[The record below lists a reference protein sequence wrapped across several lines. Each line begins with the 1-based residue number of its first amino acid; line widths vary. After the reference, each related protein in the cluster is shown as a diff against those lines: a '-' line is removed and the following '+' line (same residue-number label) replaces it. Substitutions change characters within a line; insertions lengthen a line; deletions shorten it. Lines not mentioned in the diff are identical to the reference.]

1 MEKVTATKRN
11 ARGKTIIK
19 KRVKKFRRHQSDQFI
34 RVPVSPCLPSP
45 ICLPAP
51 CKTRADMVVWR
62 TAGVMEEA

>member
-34 RVPVSPCLPSP
+34 RVPVSPTPGP
-45 ICLPAP
+45 ICLPAS

-62 TAGVMEEA
+62 TAGVMAEA

>member
-34 RVPVSPCLPSP
+34 RVPVSPTPTQSH
-45 ICLPAP
+45 LPACALP
-51 CKTRADMVVWR
+51 TCQE
-62 TAGVMEEA
+62 GLLQNLG